1 MAIRNNFKH
10 TFYAS
15 YGGYFVQAIINNF
28 LPLLF
33 LKFQRDFSLPYDK
46 ISLLI
51 IINFAFQLVVD
62 YFAAYFIDRIGYRT
76 CTILAHILATAG
88 LVSLSVLPYILPP
101 YIGIILSIVIYATGS
116 GLIEVII
123 SPLVDACPS
132 DNKEGAMSLLHSFYC
147 WGHMC
152 VVLLS
157 TLFFTA
163 FSVDNWRFLAVIW
176 AIVPLLNG
184 IYFCFVPFPEIL
196 SEGKGM
202 SMKELFRTKLFYVF
216 ALIMLCSGACEQAM
230 SQWASAFAESGLQVS
245 KTTGDLLGPCM
256 FAFLMGSA
264 RVLYSKISE
273 RFSLAA
279 VMISSGVLCML
290 SYLVASLS
298 SNPLIS
304 LVGCAVCGF
313 SVGVMWPG
321 AFSLAS
327 ESFARGGTAMFAIL
341 ALAGDFGCSFG
352 PTAVGVATG
361 LLNDDLKKGVFA
373 AVVFP
378 LLLIISL
385 QVMKKL
391 KTKALKLDNNG
402 IKL

>member
-33 LKFQRDFSLPYDK
+33 LTFQRDFSLPYDK
-46 ISLLI
+46 ISMLI
-51 IINFAFQLVVD
+51 VINFGFQLVVD
-62 YFAAYFIDRIGYRT
+62 YLAAYFIDKIGYRK
-76 CTILAHILATAG
+76 CTIAAHILAAAG
-88 LVSLSVLPYILPP
+88 LCSLSILPYIMSPF
-101 YIGIILSIVIYATGS
+101 IGIVISIVIYATGS

-157 TLFFTA
+157 TLFFA
-163 FSVDNWRFLAVIW
+163 LFSVENWRILSVIW
-176 AIVPLLNG
+176 ALVPLANG
-184 IYFCFVPFPEIL
+184 IYFCYVPFPDIL
-196 SEGKGM
+196 GESKSM
-202 SMKELFRTKLFYVF
+202 SVKELFKTRLFYVF
-216 ALIMLCSGACEQAM
+216 ALVMLCSGASEQAM

-245 KTTGDLLGPCM
+245 KTMGDLLGPCM

-273 RFSLAA
+273 KYSLVS
-279 VMISSGVLCML
+279 VMVASGALCVV

-298 SNPLIS
+298 PNPLVS
-304 LVGCAVCGF
+304 LIGCGVCGF

-321 AFSLAS
+321 TFSLAALRMP
-327 ESFARGGTAMFAIL
+327 EGGTALFAML
-341 ALAGDFGCSFG
+341 ALFGDSGCALG
-352 PTAVGVATG
+352 PAVVGRGITLFDG
-361 LLNDDLKKGVFA
+361 NFSKGMLLAL
-373 AVVFP
+373 VFP
-378 LLLIISL
+378 LLLIIG
-385 QVMKKL
+385 VMKTSPVKGG
-391 KTKALKLDNNG
+391 KSR
-402 IKL
+402 

>member
-33 LKFQRDFSLPYDK
+33 LTFQRDFSLPYDK

-51 IINFAFQLVVD
+51 VINFGFQLVVD
-62 YFAAYFIDRIGYRT
+62 YLAAYFIDKIGYKK
-76 CTILAHILATAG
+76 CTIAAHLLAAAG
-88 LVSLSVLPYILPP
+88 LCSLSVLPYIMSPF
-101 YIGIILSIVIYATGS
+101 IGIVISIVIYATGS

-157 TLFFTA
+157 TLFFA
-163 FSVDNWRFLAVIW
+163 LFSVENWRILSVIW
-176 AIVPLLNG
+176 ALVPLANG
-184 IYFCFVPFPEIL
+184 IYFCYVPFPDIL
-196 SEGKGM
+196 GESK
-202 SMKELFRTKLFYVF
+202 SISVKELFKTRLFYVF
-216 ALIMLCSGACEQAM
+216 ALVMLCSGASEQAM

-245 KTTGDLLGPCM
+245 KTMGDLLGPCM

-273 RFSLAA
+273 KYSLVS
-279 VMISSGVLCML
+279 VMVASGALCVV
-290 SYLVASLS
+290 SYLVASIS
-298 SNPLIS
+298 PNPLVS
-304 LVGCAVCGF
+304 LIGCGVCGF

-321 AFSLAS
+321 TFSLAALRMP
-327 ESFARGGTAMFAIL
+327 EGGTALFAML
-341 ALAGDFGCSFG
+341 ALFGDSGCALGPAVVGRGITLFDGDFSKGM
-352 PTAVGVATG
+352 
-361 LLNDDLKKGVFA
+361 LLAL
-373 AVVFP
+373 VFP
-378 LLLIISL
+378 LLLIIG
-385 QVMKKL
+385 VMKTSPVKGG
-391 KTKALKLDNNG
+391 KSR
-402 IKL
+402 

>member
-33 LKFQRDFSLPYDK
+33 LTFQRDFSLPYDK

-51 IINFAFQLVVD
+51 VINFGFQLVVD
-62 YFAAYFIDRIGYRT
+62 YLAAYFIDKIGYKK
-76 CTILAHILATAG
+76 CTIAAHLLAAAG
-88 LVSLSVLPYILPP
+88 LCSLSILPYIMSPF
-101 YIGIILSIVIYATGS
+101 IGIVISIVIYATGS

-157 TLFFTA
+157 TLFFA
-163 FSVDNWRFLAVIW
+163 LFSVENWRILSVIW
-176 AIVPLLNG
+176 ALVPLANG
-184 IYFCFVPFPEIL
+184 IYFCYVPFPDIL
-196 SEGKGM
+196 GESKSM
-202 SMKELFRTKLFYVF
+202 SVKELFKTRLFYVF
-216 ALIMLCSGACEQAM
+216 ALVMLCSGASEQAM

-245 KTTGDLLGPCM
+245 KTMGDLLGPCM

-273 RFSLAA
+273 KYSLVS
-279 VMISSGVLCML
+279 VMVASGALCVV

-298 SNPLIS
+298 PNPLVS
-304 LVGCAVCGF
+304 LIGCGVCGF

-321 AFSLAS
+321 TFSLAALRMP
-327 ESFARGGTAMFAIL
+327 EGGTALFAML
-341 ALAGDFGCSFG
+341 ALFGDSGCALGPAVVGRGITLFDGDFSKGM
-352 PTAVGVATG
+352 
-361 LLNDDLKKGVFA
+361 LLAL
-373 AVVFP
+373 VFP
-378 LLLIISL
+378 LLLIIG
-385 QVMKKL
+385 VMKTSPVKGG
-391 KTKALKLDNNG
+391 KSR
-402 IKL
+402 

>member
-33 LKFQRDFSLPYDK
+33 LTFQRDFSLPYDK

-51 IINFAFQLVVD
+51 VINFGFQLVVD
-62 YFAAYFIDRIGYRT
+62 YLAAYFIDKIGYKK
-76 CTILAHILATAG
+76 CTIAAHLLAAAG
-88 LVSLSVLPYILPP
+88 LCSLSVLPYIMSPF
-101 YIGIILSIVIYATGS
+101 IGIVISIVIYATGS

-157 TLFFTA
+157 TLFFA
-163 FSVDNWRFLAVIW
+163 LFSVENWRILSVIW
-176 AIVPLLNG
+176 ALVPLANG
-184 IYFCFVPFPEIL
+184 IYFCYVPFPDIL
-196 SEGKGM
+196 GESKSM
-202 SMKELFRTKLFYVF
+202 SVKELFKTRLFYIF
-216 ALIMLCSGACEQAM
+216 ALVMLCSGASEQAM

-245 KTTGDLLGPCM
+245 KTMGDLLGPCM

-273 RFSLAA
+273 KYSLVS
-279 VMISSGVLCML
+279 VMVASGALCVV
-290 SYLVASLS
+290 SYLVASIS
-298 SNPLIS
+298 PNPLVS
-304 LVGCAVCGF
+304 LIGCGVCGF

-321 AFSLAS
+321 TFSLAALRMP
-327 ESFARGGTAMFAIL
+327 EGGTALFAML
-341 ALAGDFGCSFG
+341 ALFGDSGCALGPAVVGRGITLFDGDFSKGM
-352 PTAVGVATG
+352 
-361 LLNDDLKKGVFA
+361 LLAL
-373 AVVFP
+373 VFP
-378 LLLIISL
+378 LLLIIG
-385 QVMKKL
+385 VI
-391 KTKALKLDNNG
+391 KTSPVKGGKSR
-402 IKL
+402 

>member
-33 LKFQRDFSLPYDK
+33 LTFQRDFSLPYDK

-51 IINFAFQLVVD
+51 VINFGFQLVVD
-62 YFAAYFIDRIGYRT
+62 YLAAYFIDKIGYKK
-76 CTILAHILATAG
+76 CTIAAHLLAAAG
-88 LVSLSVLPYILPP
+88 LCSLSVLPYIMSPF
-101 YIGIILSIVIYATGS
+101 IGIVISIVIYATGS

-157 TLFFTA
+157 TLFFA
-163 FSVDNWRFLAVIW
+163 LFSVENWRILSAIW
-176 AIVPLLNG
+176 ALVPLANG
-184 IYFCFVPFPEIL
+184 IYFCYVPFPDIL
-196 SEGKGM
+196 GESKSM
-202 SMKELFRTKLFYVF
+202 SVKELFKTRLFYVF
-216 ALIMLCSGACEQAM
+216 ALVMLCSGASEQAM

-245 KTTGDLLGPCM
+245 KTMGDLLGPCM

-273 RFSLAA
+273 KYSLVS
-279 VMISSGVLCML
+279 VMVASGALCVV

-298 SNPLIS
+298 PNPLVS
-304 LVGCAVCGF
+304 LIGCGVCGF

-321 AFSLAS
+321 TFSLAALRMP
-327 ESFARGGTAMFAIL
+327 EGGTALFAML
-341 ALAGDFGCSFG
+341 ALFGDSGCALGPAVVGRGITLFDGDFSKGM
-352 PTAVGVATG
+352 
-361 LLNDDLKKGVFA
+361 LLAL
-373 AVVFP
+373 VFP
-378 LLLIISL
+378 LLLIIG
-385 QVMKKL
+385 VMKTSPVKGG
-391 KTKALKLDNNG
+391 KSR
-402 IKL
+402 

>member
-33 LKFQRDFSLPYDK
+33 LTFQRDFSLPYDK

-51 IINFAFQLVVD
+51 VINFGFQLVVD
-62 YFAAYFIDRIGYRT
+62 YLAAYFIDKIGYKK
-76 CTILAHILATAG
+76 CTIAAHLLAAAG
-88 LVSLSVLPYILPP
+88 LCSLSVLPYIMSPF
-101 YIGIILSIVIYATGS
+101 IGIVISIIIYATGS

-157 TLFFTA
+157 TLFFA
-163 FSVDNWRFLAVIW
+163 LFSVENWRILSAIW
-176 AIVPLLNG
+176 ALVPLANG
-184 IYFCFVPFPEIL
+184 IYFCYVPFPDIL
-196 SEGKGM
+196 GESKSM
-202 SMKELFRTKLFYVF
+202 SVKELFKTRLFYVF
-216 ALIMLCSGACEQAM
+216 ALVMLCSGASEQAM

-245 KTTGDLLGPCM
+245 KTMGDLLGPCM

-273 RFSLAA
+273 KYSLVS
-279 VMISSGVLCML
+279 VMVASGALCVV

-298 SNPLIS
+298 PNPLVS
-304 LVGCAVCGF
+304 LIGCGVCGF

-321 AFSLAS
+321 TFSLAALRMP
-327 ESFARGGTAMFAIL
+327 EGGTALFAML
-341 ALAGDFGCSFG
+341 ALFGDSGCALGPAVVGRGITLFDGDFSKGM
-352 PTAVGVATG
+352 
-361 LLNDDLKKGVFA
+361 LLAL
-373 AVVFP
+373 VFP
-378 LLLIISL
+378 LLLIIG
-385 QVMKKL
+385 VMKTSPVKGG
-391 KTKALKLDNNG
+391 KSR
-402 IKL
+402 

>member
-33 LKFQRDFSLPYDK
+33 LTFQRDFSLPYDK

-51 IINFAFQLVVD
+51 VINFGFQLVVD
-62 YFAAYFIDRIGYRT
+62 YLAAYFIDKIGYKK
-76 CTILAHILATAG
+76 CTIAAHLLAAAG
-88 LVSLSVLPYILPP
+88 LCSLSVLPYIMSPF
-101 YIGIILSIVIYATGS
+101 IGIVISIVIYATGS

-123 SPLVDACPS
+123 SPLVDSCPS

-157 TLFFTA
+157 TLFFA
-163 FSVDNWRFLAVIW
+163 LFSVENWRILSVIW
-176 AIVPLLNG
+176 ALVPLVNG
-184 IYFCFVPFPEIL
+184 IYFCYVPFPDIL
-196 SEGKGM
+196 GESKSM
-202 SMKELFRTKLFYVF
+202 SVKELFKTRLFYVF
-216 ALIMLCSGACEQAM
+216 ALVMLCSGASEQAM

-245 KTTGDLLGPCM
+245 KTMGDLLGPCM

-273 RFSLAA
+273 KYSLVS
-279 VMISSGVLCML
+279 VMVASGALCVV

-298 SNPLIS
+298 PNPLVS
-304 LVGCAVCGF
+304 LIGCGVCGF

-321 AFSLAS
+321 TFSLAALRMP
-327 ESFARGGTAMFAIL
+327 EGGTALFAML
-341 ALAGDFGCSFG
+341 ALFGDSGCALGPAVVGRGITLFDGDFSKGM
-352 PTAVGVATG
+352 
-361 LLNDDLKKGVFA
+361 LLAL
-373 AVVFP
+373 VFP
-378 LLLIISL
+378 LLLIIG
-385 QVMKKL
+385 VMKTSPVKGG
-391 KTKALKLDNNG
+391 KSR
-402 IKL
+402 

>member
-33 LKFQRDFSLPYDK
+33 LTFQRDFSLPYDK

-51 IINFAFQLVVD
+51 VINFGFQLVVD
-62 YFAAYFIDRIGYRT
+62 YLAAYFIDKIGYKK
-76 CTILAHILATAG
+76 CTIAAHLLAAAG
-88 LVSLSVLPYILPP
+88 LCSLSVLPYIMSPF
-101 YIGIILSIVIYATGS
+101 IGIVISIIIYATGS

-157 TLFFTA
+157 TLFFA
-163 FSVDNWRFLAVIW
+163 LFSVENWRILSVIW
-176 AIVPLLNG
+176 ALVPLANG
-184 IYFCFVPFPEIL
+184 IYFCYVPFPDIL
-196 SEGKGM
+196 GESKSM
-202 SMKELFRTKLFYVF
+202 SVKELFKTRLFYVF
-216 ALIMLCSGACEQAM
+216 ALVMLCSGASEQAM

-245 KTTGDLLGPCM
+245 KTMGDLLGPCM

-273 RFSLAA
+273 KYSLVS
-279 VMISSGVLCML
+279 VMVASGALCVV
-290 SYLVASLS
+290 SYLVASIS
-298 SNPLIS
+298 PNPLVS
-304 LVGCAVCGF
+304 LIGCGVCGF

-321 AFSLAS
+321 TFSLAALRMP
-327 ESFARGGTAMFAIL
+327 EGGTALFAML
-341 ALAGDFGCSFG
+341 ALFGDSGCALGPAVVGRGITLFDGDFSKGM
-352 PTAVGVATG
+352 
-361 LLNDDLKKGVFA
+361 LLAL
-373 AVVFP
+373 VFP
-378 LLLIISL
+378 LLLIIG
-385 QVMKKL
+385 VMKTSPVKGG
-391 KTKALKLDNNG
+391 KSR
-402 IKL
+402 

>member
-33 LKFQRDFSLPYDK
+33 LTFQRDFSLPYDK

-51 IINFAFQLVVD
+51 VINFGFQLVVD
-62 YFAAYFIDRIGYRT
+62 YLAAYFIDKIGYKK
-76 CTILAHILATAG
+76 CTIAAHLLAAAG
-88 LVSLSVLPYILPP
+88 LCSLSVLPYIMSPF
-101 YIGIILSIVIYATGS
+101 IGIVISIVIYATGS

-157 TLFFTA
+157 TLFFA
-163 FSVDNWRFLAVIW
+163 LFSVENWRILSVIW
-176 AIVPLLNG
+176 ALVPLANG
-184 IYFCFVPFPEIL
+184 IYFCYVPFPDIL
-196 SEGKGM
+196 GESKSM
-202 SMKELFRTKLFYVF
+202 SVKELFKTRLFYVF
-216 ALIMLCSGACEQAM
+216 ALVMLCSGASEQAM

-245 KTTGDLLGPCM
+245 KTMGDLLGPCM

-273 RFSLAA
+273 KYSLVS
-279 VMISSGVLCML
+279 VMVASGALCVV

-298 SNPLIS
+298 PNPLVS
-304 LVGCAVCGF
+304 LIGCGVCGF

-321 AFSLAS
+321 TFSLAALRMP
-327 ESFARGGTAMFAIL
+327 EGGTALFAML
-341 ALAGDFGCSFG
+341 ALFGDSGCALGPAVVGRGITLFDGDFSKGM
-352 PTAVGVATG
+352 
-361 LLNDDLKKGVFA
+361 LLAL
-373 AVVFP
+373 VFP
-378 LLLIISL
+378 LLLIIG
-385 QVMKKL
+385 VI
-391 KTKALKLDNNG
+391 KTSPVKGGKSR
-402 IKL
+402 

>member
-33 LKFQRDFSLPYDK
+33 LTFQRDFSLPYDK

-51 IINFAFQLVVD
+51 VINFGFQLVVD
-62 YFAAYFIDRIGYRT
+62 YLAAYFIDKIGYKK
-76 CTILAHILATAG
+76 CTIAAHLLAAAG
-88 LVSLSVLPYILPP
+88 LCSLSVLPYIMSPF
-101 YIGIILSIVIYATGS
+101 IGIVISIVIYATGS

-157 TLFFTA
+157 TLFFA
-163 FSVDNWRFLAVIW
+163 LFSVENWRILSVIW
-176 AIVPLLNG
+176 ALVPLANG
-184 IYFCFVPFPEIL
+184 IYFCYVPFPDIL
-196 SEGKGM
+196 GESKSM
-202 SMKELFRTKLFYVF
+202 SVKELFKTRLFYVF
-216 ALIMLCSGACEQAM
+216 ALVMLCSGASEQAM

-245 KTTGDLLGPCM
+245 KTMGDLLGPCM

-273 RFSLAA
+273 KYSLVS
-279 VMISSGVLCML
+279 VMVASGALCVV

-298 SNPLIS
+298 PNPLVS
-304 LVGCAVCGF
+304 LIGCGVCGF

-321 AFSLAS
+321 TFSLAALRMP
-327 ESFARGGTAMFAIL
+327 EGGTALFAML
-341 ALAGDFGCSFG
+341 ALFGDSGCALGPAVVGRGITLFDGDFSKGM
-352 PTAVGVATG
+352 
-361 LLNDDLKKGVFA
+361 LLAL
-373 AVVFP
+373 VFP
-378 LLLIISL
+378 LLLIIG
-385 QVMKKL
+385 VMKTSPVKGG
-391 KTKALKLDNNG
+391 KSD
-402 IKL
+402 

>member
-33 LKFQRDFSLPYDK
+33 LTFQRDFSLPYDK

-51 IINFAFQLVVD
+51 VINFGFQLVVD
-62 YFAAYFIDRIGYRT
+62 YLAAYFIDKIGYKK
-76 CTILAHILATAG
+76 CTIAAHLLAAAG
-88 LVSLSVLPYILPP
+88 LCSLSVLPYIMSPF
-101 YIGIILSIVIYATGS
+101 IGIVISIVIYATGS

-157 TLFFTA
+157 TLFFA
-163 FSVDNWRFLAVIW
+163 LFSVENWRILSVIW
-176 AIVPLLNG
+176 ALVPLANG
-184 IYFCFVPFPEIL
+184 IYFCYVPFPDIL
-196 SEGKGM
+196 GESKSM
-202 SMKELFRTKLFYVF
+202 SVKELFKTRLFYVF
-216 ALIMLCSGACEQAM
+216 ALVMLCSGASEQAM

-245 KTTGDLLGPCM
+245 KTMGDLLGPCM

-273 RFSLAA
+273 KYSLVS
-279 VMISSGVLCML
+279 VMVASGALCVV

-298 SNPLIS
+298 PNPLVS
-304 LVGCAVCGF
+304 LIGCGVCGF

-321 AFSLAS
+321 TFSLAALRMP
-327 ESFARGGTAMFAIL
+327 EGGTALFAML
-341 ALAGDFGCSFG
+341 ALFGDSGCALGPAVVGRGITLFDGDFSKGM
-352 PTAVGVATG
+352 
-361 LLNDDLKKGVFA
+361 LLAL
-373 AVVFP
+373 VFP
-378 LLLIISL
+378 LLLIIG
-385 QVMKKL
+385 VMKTSPVKGG
-391 KTKALKLDNNG
+391 KSR
-402 IKL
+402 

>member
-33 LKFQRDFSLPYDK
+33 LTFQRDFSLPYDK

-51 IINFAFQLVVD
+51 VINFGFQLVVD
-62 YFAAYFIDRIGYRT
+62 YLAAYFIDKIGYKK
-76 CTILAHILATAG
+76 CTIAAHLLAAAG
-88 LVSLSVLPYILPP
+88 LCSLSVLPYIMSPF
-101 YIGIILSIVIYATGS
+101 IGIVISIVIYATGS

-157 TLFFTA
+157 TLFFA
-163 FSVDNWRFLAVIW
+163 LFSVENWRILSVIW
-176 AIVPLLNG
+176 ALVPLANG
-184 IYFCFVPFPEIL
+184 IYFCYVPFPDIL
-196 SEGKGM
+196 GESKSM
-202 SMKELFRTKLFYVF
+202 SVKELFKTRLFYVF
-216 ALIMLCSGACEQAM
+216 ALVMLCSGASEQAM

-245 KTTGDLLGPCM
+245 KTMGDLLGPCM

-273 RFSLAA
+273 KYSLVS
-279 VMISSGVLCML
+279 VMVASGALCVV
-290 SYLVASLS
+290 SYLVASIS
-298 SNPLIS
+298 PNPLVS
-304 LVGCAVCGF
+304 LIGCGVCGF

-321 AFSLAS
+321 TFSLAALRMP
-327 ESFARGGTAMFAIL
+327 EGGTALFAML
-341 ALAGDFGCSFG
+341 ALFGDSGCALGPAVVGRGITLFDGDFSKGM
-352 PTAVGVATG
+352 
-361 LLNDDLKKGVFA
+361 LLAL
-373 AVVFP
+373 VFP
-378 LLLIISL
+378 LLLIIG
-385 QVMKKL
+385 VMKTSPVKGG
-391 KTKALKLDNNG
+391 KSR
-402 IKL
+402 

>member
-33 LKFQRDFSLPYDK
+33 LTFQRDFSLPYDK

-51 IINFAFQLVVD
+51 VINFGFQLVVD
-62 YFAAYFIDRIGYRT
+62 YLAAYFIDKIGYKK
-76 CTILAHILATAG
+76 CTIAAHLLAAAG
-88 LVSLSVLPYILPP
+88 LCSLSVLPYIMSPF
-101 YIGIILSIVIYATGS
+101 IGIVISIVIYATGS

-157 TLFFTA
+157 TLFFA
-163 FSVDNWRFLAVIW
+163 LFSVENWRILSVIW
-176 AIVPLLNG
+176 ALVPLANG
-184 IYFCFVPFPEIL
+184 IYFCYVPFPDIL
-196 SEGKGM
+196 GESKSM
-202 SMKELFRTKLFYVF
+202 SVKELFKTRLFYVF
-216 ALIMLCSGACEQAM
+216 ALVMLCSGASEQAM

-245 KTTGDLLGPCM
+245 KTMGDLLGPCM

-273 RFSLAA
+273 KYSLVS
-279 VMISSGVLCML
+279 VMVASGALCVV
-290 SYLVASLS
+290 SYLVASIS
-298 SNPLIS
+298 PNPLVS
-304 LVGCAVCGF
+304 LIGCGVCGF

-321 AFSLAS
+321 TFSLAALRMP
-327 ESFARGGTAMFAIL
+327 EGGTALFAML
-341 ALAGDFGCSFG
+341 ALFGDSGCALGPAVVGRGITLFDGDFSKGM
-352 PTAVGVATG
+352 
-361 LLNDDLKKGVFA
+361 LLAL
-373 AVVFP
+373 VFP
-378 LLLIISL
+378 LLLIIG
-385 QVMKKL
+385 VMKTSPVKGG
-391 KTKALKLDNNG
+391 KSD
-402 IKL
+402 

>member
-33 LKFQRDFSLPYDK
+33 LTFQRDFSLPYDK

-51 IINFAFQLVVD
+51 VINFGFQLVVD
-62 YFAAYFIDRIGYRT
+62 YLAAYFIDKIGYKK
-76 CTILAHILATAG
+76 CTIAAHLLAAAG
-88 LVSLSVLPYILPP
+88 LCSLSVLPYIMSPF
-101 YIGIILSIVIYATGS
+101 IGNVISIIIYATGS

-157 TLFFTA
+157 TLFFA
-163 FSVDNWRFLAVIW
+163 LFSVENWRILSVIW
-176 AIVPLLNG
+176 ALVPLANG
-184 IYFCFVPFPEIL
+184 IYFCYVPFPDIL
-196 SEGKGM
+196 GESKNM
-202 SMKELFRTKLFYVF
+202 SVKELFKTRLFYVF
-216 ALIMLCSGACEQAM
+216 ALVMLCSGAIEQAM

-245 KTTGDLLGPCM
+245 KTMGDLLGPCM

-273 RFSLAA
+273 KYSLVS
-279 VMISSGVLCML
+279 VMVASGALCVV

-298 SNPLIS
+298 PNPLVS
-304 LVGCAVCGF
+304 LIGCGVCGF

-321 AFSLAS
+321 TFSLAALRMP
-327 ESFARGGTAMFAIL
+327 EGGTALFAML
-341 ALAGDFGCSFG
+341 ALFGDNGCALGPAVVGRGITLFDGDFSKGM
-352 PTAVGVATG
+352 
-361 LLNDDLKKGVFA
+361 LLAL
-373 AVVFP
+373 VFP
-378 LLLIISL
+378 LLLIIG
-385 QVMKKL
+385 VMKTSPVKGG
-391 KTKALKLDNNG
+391 KSR
-402 IKL
+402 